1 MKILSVN
8 VGRPREVE
16 WRGEIVRTSIW
27 KAPVAGR
34 IALRGVNLAGDEQSD
49 LRVHGGA
56 EKAVYVYPSEHYPF
70 WRSELPGM
78 EIGFG
83 QFGENLTSEGLLES
97 EVSIGDRLRIGSAE
111 LQVTQPRVPC
121 YKLGIR
127 FGRPEMVKRFLRA
140 GRSGFYLSVVREG
153 EIGAGDAV
161 ERIPVATPSLTVAEV
176 ADLYAG
182 RNADERRLRFASQL
196 AELPFGWR
204 LPAPGRVRERELRCA
219 GDRARA
225 RPLPRGVP

>member
-8 VGRPREVE
+8 VGQPREVE
-16 WRGEIVRTSIW
+16 WRGELVRTSIW

-34 IALRGVNLAGDEQSD
+34 VALRGTNLAGDEQSD

-56 EKAVYVYPSEHYPF
+56 EKAVYVYPSEHYAF
-70 WRSELPGM
+70 WRAELPGT
-78 EIGFG
+78 ELGFG

-121 YKLGIR
+121 FKLGIR
-127 FGRPEMVKRFLRA
+127 FGRPDLVKRFLRA
-140 GRSGFYLSVVREG
+140 GRSGFYLAVVREG
-153 EIGAGDAV
+153 ELGAGDAV
-161 ERIPVATPSLTVAEV
+161 ERIPVATPSLSVAEV

-182 RNADERRLRFASQL
+182 RNADRGRLRFASQL
-196 AELPFGWR
+196 ADLPAGWR
-204 LPAPGRVRERELRCA
+204 EGFRHALEQGA
-219 GDRARA
+219 
-225 RPLPRGVP
+225 

>member
-1 MKILSVN
+1 MKIVSVN

-16 WRGEIVRTSIW
+16 WRGEKVRTSIW
-27 KAPVAGR
+27 KAPVTGR
-34 IALRGVNLAGDEQSD
+34 VALRGTNLAGDEQSD

-70 WRSELPGM
+70 WRAELPGM
-78 EIGFG
+78 ELAFG

-111 LQVTQPRVPC
+111 LQITQPRVPC
-121 YKLGIR
+121 FKLGIR

-153 EIGAGDAV
+153 ELGAGDAV
-161 ERIPVATPSLTVAEV
+161 ERIPVATPSLSVAEV

-182 RNADERRLRFASQL
+182 RNADRGRLRFASEL
-196 AELPFGWR
+196 ADLPAGWR
-204 LPAPGRVRERELRCA
+204 EGFRHALEQGA
-219 GDRARA
+219 
-225 RPLPRGVP
+225 